1 MGPLSAPLA
10 LGPPTTYGTVVECP
24 RNEEGDVGFLVE
36 FYVASFGSRDP
47 ENFLV
52 GLENFRNPTHL
63 PNQ

>member
-1 MGPLSAPLA
+1 LII
-10 LGPPTTYGTVVECP
+10 PTDCELHRTAQIECP

-52 GLENFRNPTHL
+52 RLENFRNPTHL